1 MNNNKNYTK
10 NIFKYKSKHT
20 ISLSEVHTFSKSCC
34 GIEVSRLI
42 ASRKLKADSRGL
54 VDFSG
59 PNAASVDK
67 EKVIAFGSQYESSI
81 HVCSSTDFRKAL
93 SSYSWAATID
103 HFICSE
109 TFVWNQNNNLVLW
122 DCEESSFLL
131 MHLLLLY
138 LLHFVFN
145 NLIWSKNNSVLIV
158 NSGNRKS

>member
-67 EKVIAFGSQYESSI
+67 EKVIA
-81 HVCSSTDFRKAL
+81 L

-103 HFICSE
+103 PFICSE